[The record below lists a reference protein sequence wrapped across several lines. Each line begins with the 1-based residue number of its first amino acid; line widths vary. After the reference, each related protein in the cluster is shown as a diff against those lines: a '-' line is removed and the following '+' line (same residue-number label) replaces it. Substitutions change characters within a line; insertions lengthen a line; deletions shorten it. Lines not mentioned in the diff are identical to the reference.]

1 MDYQEWIQNR
11 AEELAIKYHD
21 IEYEYLPSNLQ
32 EALFHK
38 AERDYRE
45 MKYNE
50 LVELWE

>member
-11 AEELAIKYHD
+11 AEELAIEHYD
-21 IEYEYLPSNLQ
+21 MEYEYLPSNLQ
-32 EALFHK
+32 KKMFSM

-45 MKYNE
+45 SQYNE